1 MLDRLAVD
9 VRHACRQ
16 IRRAPG
22 FAIAVIATLALTIG
36 ANTALFSLFNAIVL
50 RTLPVSDPSRVVLLQ
65 ASDVKGQNRPIYYR
79 TYRELAALPVF
90 ETLTLYSGGGLLQ
103 TEARGVR
110 GEGGIEAMTPGFHE
124 SLGLRPFLGRF
135 FVAEDLAE
143 EGLGPAVAVIS
154 HRFWVRFYGAD
165 PNVVGERLLV
175 SGEPMTVV
183 GVTPPEFHGFYV
195 DGGFGFAV
203 PMSFLNRQLGT
214 DPKRP
219 MRGLNGVARLAPG
232 VSLEQARAA
241 VEAAWTSLRVAT
253 VPAGLSATETADI
266 ATHRI
271 KVESL
276 ASGFSSLRTRYRE
289 PLTFLMGLTVVL
301 VIIGCINLSGLL
313 LARTAAR
320 DQQFALCLALGASRG
335 RFVQQVLVESV
346 LLSLAGTAVA
356 LPLAWWASS
365 SLARLIWQSS
375 APMSLQVTPD
385 ARVLTVTALMSLV
398 TGVMVGLL
406 PALRA
411 ARNRQLGLRSERTT
425 TQALGAWSRVMLVM
439 QVALSL
445 MLLVGA
451 GLFTSSLA
459 NLRNI
464 DMGFESKGARWSRLF
479 AVPGG
484 YRNQNDATYY
494 PELVRQVEALP
505 QIRSA
510 SLSSMFPTYFGLANF
525 LQTQVMARSVE
536 AADGPMVDG
545 LMESVTPRFFQAAG
559 IPLRRGRDFT
569 WSDAGES
576 AGVVI
581 VNQALADKLF
591 PGGDAIGQRIRIG
604 AEPRRAALEV
614 VGLVH
619 DASIGDLRTPHL
631 PVAFRPRMQEQA
643 RAPVLT
649 FRIEGDPAAADA
661 AVRQVIAGL
670 GHEYPR
676 NFYSLEEQVEIALLQ
691 ERLLAGMSGFFG
703 GLAMLLAFVGVYG
716 LLAYAVSR
724 RTREIGVRMALGATR
739 GQVLGM
745 VMREGVLLTSMGV
758 AVGIPCALAAGRF
771 TASMLFGLEPD
782 NPPVLAAAALFFVA
796 VGCLAG
802 VWPARRAAGVD
813 PTDALRSE

>member
-1 MLDRLAVD
+1 MFDRLTVD

-22 FAIAVIATLALTIG
+22 FAIAVVTTLALTIG

-50 RTLPVSDPSRVVLLQ
+50 RTLPVRDPSGVVLLQ
-65 ASDVKGQNRPIYYR
+65 ATDAKGQNRPIYYR

-90 ETLTLYSGGGLLQ
+90 ETLTLYSGGGVLQ

-110 GEGGIEAMTPGFHE
+110 SEGGIEAVTPGFHE

-135 FVAEDLAE
+135 FTTEDFAE
-143 EGLGPAVAVIS
+143 EGMGPPVAVIS

-165 PNVVGERLLV
+165 PKAIGERLLV
-175 SGEPMTVV
+175 SGEPLTVI
-183 GVTPPEFHGFYV
+183 GVTPPEFNGFYV

-203 PMSFLNRQLGT
+203 PMSVLNRQLGT

-241 VEAAWTSLRVAT
+241 VEAAWLSLRVNA
-253 VPAGLSATETADI
+253 VPAGLSATETAEI

-271 KVESL
+271 EVESL

-289 PLTFLMGLTVVL
+289 PLTILVGLTVLL
-301 VIIGCINLSGLL
+301 VVIGCLNLSGLL

-346 LLSLAGTAVA
+346 LLSLVGTAVA
-356 LPLAWWASS
+356 LPIAWWASS
-365 SLARLIWQSS
+365 SLAHLIWQS
-375 APMSLQVTPD
+375 ATPLSLQVTPD
-385 ARVLTVTALMSLV
+385 ARVLTLTALMSLA

-411 ARNRQLGLRSERTT
+411 ARSRQLGLRSERTT
-425 TQALGAWSRVMLVM
+425 TQAVGSWSRVMLVM

-445 MLLVGA
+445 VLLVGA
-451 GLFTSSLA
+451 GLFTASLA

-464 DMGFESKGARWSRLF
+464 DVGFESKGARWSRLF

-484 YRNQNDATYY
+484 YRNQDDATYY
-494 PELVRQVEALP
+494 PELIRQVEALP
-505 QIRSA
+505 RIRSA
-510 SLSSMFPTYFGLANF
+510 ALSSMFPTFFGLASF
-525 LQTQVMARSVE
+525 LQTQVMARSGE
-536 AADGPMVDG
+536 ATDGPAADG
-545 LMESVTPRFFQAAG
+545 LMESVTPRFFETAG

-569 WSDAGES
+569 WGDTGNI
-576 AGVVI
+576 AGVAI
-581 VNQALADKLF
+581 VNQALADTLF
-591 PGGDAIGQRIRIG
+591 PGGDPIGQHIRIG
-604 AEPRRAALEV
+604 ADPRRATLEV
-614 VGLVH
+614 VGLVS
-619 DASIGDLRTPHL
+619 DASIGDLRTPHV
-631 PVAFRPRMQEQA
+631 PVAFRPRLQEQA
-643 RAPVLT
+643 RAPVLN
-649 FRIEGDPAAADA
+649 FRFEGDPAAADA

-676 NFYSLEEQVEIALLQ
+676 RFYSLEEQVEIALLQ
-691 ERLLAGMSGFFG
+691 ERLLAGTSGFFG
-703 GLAMLLAFVGVYG
+703 GLAVLLAFVGLYG
-716 LLAYAVSR
+716 LLSYAMSR
-724 RTREIGVRMALGATR
+724 RTREIGVRMALGASR
-739 GQVLGM
+739 GQVLRM
-745 VMREGVLLTSMGV
+745 VMREGVLLTLVGV
-758 AVGIPCALAAGRF
+758 AIGIPCALAASRV
-771 TASMLFGLEPD
+771 TASMLFGLEPGD
-782 NPPVLAAAALFFVA
+782 PAVVAAAAVFFVA
-796 VGCLAG
+796 IGSLAG
-802 VWPARRAAGVD
+802 LWPARRAAGVN